1 MKNKAKRIVSAVCA
15 LAMCAAMLPAAAMA
29 EETTTSGP
37 VSENGVTIDKTATA
51 LDENDQTKVELT
63 IGSSE
68 SKEKAA
74 VMFLLDKSTSQ
85 GMRDEAAKMLDE
97 LASKS
102 NTDILY
108 NVVIFSGTATSTGW
122 QDIQDSDTLD
132 EIKENFVN
140 GTTTS
145 GTNMD
150 AGIEK
155 AIAEMSTLPSD
166 FTDATTY
173 LVTLSDGITYVWTG
187 GDNEVK
193 CVPVQGMGAND
204 TVENPAQNGSDT
216 WSMMYEYGKSLA
228 DVYAADETN
237 ISTIMDK
244 FKAAVESKMQATIA
258 GGHVQNYYDETAKN
272 NPITTY
278 VYDDEKTAEVA
289 AKYACGIDF
298 AVYES
303 AVGYENLVT
312 QFDYSYAYAVP
323 ELMGDNTT
331 DNTKNWENYPW
342 GKELMAYCH
351 SLSTNKNEGVDVSNA
366 DAEKI
371 FSSIK
376 DQILYT
382 IQSGTVTDVIGDHF
396 DLTDITSFQLTV
408 GGNSLTSTVDKEHN
422 TVTFTDSNG
431 GNYVVTYYPATADN
445 SEYFTWDIN
454 APVAKDAPL
463 SLTYTLQL
471 VNKETKPGTY
481 TPPTNVSATLDYTPT
496 VGDEGSLDF
505 PVPHVKYTVE
515 ALKPDDPTYDE
526 LNALLDA
533 EVQCTTTTDHATDH
547 TDLLDGSYD
556 VTVDATDADSRGDG
570 AIATVTVNSDPYVQ
584 HYNDNMNTGLT
595 HTLASGAAST
605 WTVQLVYVAN
615 ETTTGWTL
623 ADGQEDKV
631 VFYVSCPETTTV
643 PGTPSTPTPDEHPD
657 IAEGIANGTWGGTPT
672 PTPTAQTTAIPQT
685 SDDLPLGLLIVVA
698 IAAAGAV
705 CGLVVLRKRS
715 KQ

>member
-37 VSENGVTIDKTATA
+37 EVKNGVTIDKTAMA
-51 LDENDQTKVELT
+51 LDENDQTNVTLT
-63 IGSSE
+63 IGAEQDQTVSD
-68 SKEKAA
+68 
-74 VMFLLDKSTSQ
+74 VVFVLDKSVS
-85 GMRDEAAKMLDE
+85 
-97 LASKS
+97 
-102 NTDILY
+102 TDIRESAAAMLNELMTRVGENRIQVGVVVFNKSVHASVPLTELNKESYETIY
-108 NVVIFSGTATSTGW
+108 NALMTETS
-122 QDIQDSDTLD
+122 
-132 EIKENFVN
+132 
-140 GTTTS
+140 S
-145 GTNMD
+145 GTNIYAGLKAGKDLLD
-150 AGIEK
+150 ADTSVDASAK
-155 AIAEMSTLPSD
+155 HLVLV
-166 FTDATTY
+166 TDGVTY
-173 LVTLSDGITYVWTG
+173 LWGDGRAADGSDIYTIYSEQSGTGEESLNAGNEMMKAHHPDVDAYYAEFNDMAVWMKNHTQYSEDAATYQHVYGKGQYQPDEKGQGADSTYFEAG
-187 GDNEVK
+187 FVDGDYIPGEELTQHGN
-193 CVPVQGMGAND
+193 AND
-204 TVENPAQNGSDT
+204 VAVYMAATVWQE
-216 WSMMYEYGKSLA
+216 
-228 DVYAADETN
+228 
-237 ISTIMDK
+237 I
-244 FKAAVESKMQATIA
+244 
-258 GGHVQNYYDETAKN
+258 
-272 NPITTY
+272 
-278 VYDDEKTAEVA
+278 VA
-289 AKYACGIDF
+289 A
-298 AVYES
+298 
-303 AVGYENLVT
+303 GYNA
-312 QFDYSYAYAVP
+312 YAYAEQDYV
-323 ELMGDNTT
+323 EA
-331 DNTKNWENYPW
+331 YPW
-342 GKELMAYCH
+342 GPTWIEN
-351 SLSTNKNEGVDVSNA
+351 LSDLGGSSGAVP
-366 DAEKI
+366 AETDGMFDSVKSKI
-371 FSSIK
+371 IYA
-376 DQILYT
+376 IA
-382 IQSGTVTDVIGDHF
+382 SGTVTDVIGDHF
-396 DLTDITSFQLTV
+396 DVSNLNSFELTV
-408 GGNSLTSTVDKEHN
+408 GGQSVPGAVVDGN
-422 TVTFTDSNG
+422 TINFGEANENG
-431 GNYVVTYYPATADN
+431 GFPYTVTYYPDGV
-445 SEYFTWDIN
+445 EGDPREQFVWKIN
-454 APVAKDAPL
+454 VPVENAKPL
-463 SLTYTLQL
+463 QLTYTLQL

-496 VGDEGSLDF
+496 VGDKGSLDF
-505 PVPHVKYTVE
+505 PVPHVEYTVE

-556 VTVDATDADSRGDG
+556 VTVNATNADSRGDG
-570 AIATVTVNSDPYVQ
+570 ATATVTVNSDRYVQ

>member
-37 VSENGVTIDKTATA
+37 VVKNGVTIDKTAMA

-155 AIAEMSTLPSD
+155 AIAEMSTLPGD

-173 LVTLSDGITYVWTG
+173 LVTLSDGITYVWTDANG
-187 GDNEVK
+187 EVK
-193 CVPVQGMGAND
+193 CVPVQGMGANN
-204 TVENPAQNGSDT
+204 TVENPAQNGTDT
-216 WSMMYEYGKSLA
+216 WAMMYEYGKSLA
-228 DVYAADETN
+228 DVYAAGETN

-244 FKAAVESKMQATIA
+244 FKAAVVSKMQATIA
-258 GGHVQNYYDETAKN
+258 DGHVQNYNGETAFN

-278 VYDDEKTAEVA
+278 VYDDAETVKVA

-303 AVGYENLVT
+303 AVGYEDLVT

-323 ELMGDNTT
+323 ELMEDNTT

-382 IQSGTVTDVIGDHF
+382 IQSGTVTDVIGDDF
-396 DLTDITSFQLTV
+396 TLSDLSNFSLTV
-408 GGNSLTSTVDKEHN
+408 GTQKLEGTVNASEN
-422 TVTFTDSNG
+422 TVSFDN
-431 GNYVVTYYPATADN
+431 GNYVIQYYPNGTDT
-445 SEYFTWDIN
+445 EGREHFTWKIST
-454 APVAKDAPL
+454 PVANDAPL
-463 SLTYTLQL
+463 TLSYTLDL
-471 VNKETKPGTY
+471 VNKETSVGEHT
-481 TPPTNVSATLDYTPT
+481 TPTNEEATLTYESTDGTQ
-496 VGDEGSLDF
+496 GDMTF
-505 PVPHVKYTVE
+505 P
-515 ALKPDDPTYDE
+515 KPEVTY
-526 LNALLDA
+526 
-533 EVQCTTTTDHATDH
+533 
-547 TDLLDGSYD
+547 
-556 VTVDATDADSRGDG
+556 TVDAPDAPGYDVLKSLLDVEVRCTTNSSHPIDNCDLLEGSYSIEVSVNEAGNDVT
-570 AIATVTVNSDPYVQ
+570 ATLRVVNDKYVE
-584 HYNDNMNTGLT
+584 HYNTANPGTT
-595 HTLASGAAST
+595 HTLADNTVKGWEIKLKYDLEKGAWYIPEGTSNS
-605 WTVQLVYVAN
+605 LYF
-615 ETTTGWTL
+615 L
-623 ADGQEDKV
+623 
-631 VFYVSCPETTTV
+631 VSCPETVTV
-643 PGTPSTPTPDEHPD
+643 PSTPTPDEHPD

>member
-29 EETTTSGP
+29 EETTTSGH

-51 LDENDQTKVELT
+51 LDENDQTNVTLS
-63 IGSSE
+63 IGGTE
-68 SKEKAA
+68 DKEDVA
-74 VMFLLDKSTSQ
+74 VLFVLDYSTSVDV
-85 GMRDEAAKMLDE
+85 RDAAADLLGELANKDNTNVKACVINYWADAQTGTWQSVTPETNTDE
-97 LASKS
+97 LLAKPE
-102 NTDILY
+102 N
-108 NVVIFSGTATSTGW
+108 SG
-122 QDIQDSDTLD
+122 
-132 EIKENFVN
+132 
-140 GTTTS
+140 
-145 GTNMD
+145 GTNIH
-150 AGIEK
+150 AGLLAAQAALSSQEINGYE
-155 AIAEMSTLPSD
+155 
-166 FTDATTY
+166 TY
-173 LVTLSDGITYVWTG
+173 LITISDGITYLWTDEATGDTMSVWYQNRG
-187 GDNEVK
+187 N
-193 CVPVQGMGAND
+193 GAND
-204 TVENPAQNGSDT
+204 IQNGNSVYDMKYGEGNRIDEVQFT
-216 WSMMYEYGKSLA
+216 SLVNGDDSAKTKYEATESYFEVYGSQKPTP
-228 DVYAADETN
+228 DETN
-237 ISTIMDK
+237 RFISYNGTEEEYQYNKSNYLISTEIAIYKSADIYKNLISSVDHAFALKMDENHWGQYPYGEQLMDWMIGQSGSGSGM
-244 FKAAVESKMQATIA
+244 VT
-258 GGHVQNYYDETAKN
+258 DDTAKTVFN
-272 NPITTY
+272 
-278 VYDDEKTAEVA
+278 
-289 AKYACGIDF
+289 GIR
-298 AVYES
+298 
-303 AVGYENLVT
+303 
-312 QFDYSYAYAVP
+312 
-323 ELMGDNTT
+323 
-331 DNTKNWENYPW
+331 
-342 GKELMAYCH
+342 
-351 SLSTNKNEGVDVSNA
+351 
-366 DAEKI
+366 
-371 FSSIK
+371 
-376 DQILYT
+376 DQILYA
-382 IQSGTVTDVIGDHF
+382 IKSGTVTDVIGDHF

-496 VGDEGSLDF
+496 VGDKGSLDF
-505 PVPHVKYTVE
+505 PVPHVEYTVE
-515 ALKPDDPTYDE
+515 ALKPNDPTYDE

-556 VTVDATDADSRGDG
+556 VTVDATKADSQGVG
-570 AIATVTVNSDPYVQ
+570 ATATVTVNSDRYVQ

-595 HTLASGAAST
+595 HTLASNTAST

-615 ETTTGWTL
+615 ETATGWTL
-623 ADGQEDKV
+623 ADGQESKA

-643 PGTPSTPTPDEHPD
+643 PSTPVPSTPTPDEHPD

-685 SDDLPLGLLIVVA
+685 SDDLPLGLLIIVA

>member
-51 LDENDQTKVELT
+51 LDGNDQTKVELT

-85 GMRDEAAKMLDE
+85 GMRDEAAEMLDE
-97 LASKS
+97 LASKL

-122 QDIQDSDTLD
+122 KNIQDSNTLD
-132 EIKENFVN
+132 EIKANFVN

-155 AIAEMSTLPSD
+155 AIAEMSALPSD

-187 GDNEVK
+187 EDNEVK
-193 CVPVQGMGAND
+193 CVPVQGMGANGI
-204 TVENPAQNGSDT
+204 VENPAQNGSDT

-244 FKAAVESKMQATIA
+244 FRAAVVSKMQATIDDE
-258 GGHVQNYYDETAKN
+258 HVQNYYGETALD

-278 VYDDEKTAEVA
+278 VYDDAETAKVA

-323 ELMGDNTT
+323 ELMEDGIDNA
-331 DNTKNWENYPW
+331 KNWENYPW

-382 IQSGTVTDVIGDHF
+382 IQSGTVTDVIGDDF
-396 DLTDITSFQLTV
+396 DVAGLDSFVLTV
-408 GGNSLTSTVDKEHN
+408 GGKPVDKQVNESGN
-422 TVTFTDSNG
+422 TINFGTPNENGVYPYTVTYCPNG
-431 GNYVVTYYPATADN
+431 VEVDAREQFVWTINVPVDATA
-445 SEYFTWDIN
+445 
-454 APVAKDAPL
+454 PVK
-463 SLTYTLQL
+463 LTYTLNL
-471 VNKETKPGTY
+471 VNKETSVGEHT
-481 TPPTNVSATLDYTPT
+481 TPTNEKATLTYESTD
-496 VGDEGSLDF
+496 GNKNSIDF
-505 PVPHVKYTVE
+505 PQPEV
-515 ALKPDDPTYDE
+515 TY
-526 LNALLDA
+526 
-533 EVQCTTTTDHATDH
+533 
-547 TDLLDGSYD
+547 
-556 VTVDATDADSRGDG
+556 TVDAPDAPGYDVLKSLLDVEVRCTTNSSHPIDNCGLLEDG
-570 AIATVTVNSDPYVQ
+570 YSIEVSVNEDGNDVTATLRVVNDKYVE
-584 HYNDNMNTGLT
+584 HYNTANPGTT
-595 HTLASGAAST
+595 HTLADN
-605 WTVQLVYVAN
+605 TVN
-615 ETTTGWTL
+615 GWTIDL
-623 ADGQEDKV
+623 KYDLENGTWYIPEGTSNSLY
-631 VFYVSCPETTTV
+631 FLVSCPETVTV
-643 PGTPSTPTPDEHPD
+643 PSTPTPDEHPD